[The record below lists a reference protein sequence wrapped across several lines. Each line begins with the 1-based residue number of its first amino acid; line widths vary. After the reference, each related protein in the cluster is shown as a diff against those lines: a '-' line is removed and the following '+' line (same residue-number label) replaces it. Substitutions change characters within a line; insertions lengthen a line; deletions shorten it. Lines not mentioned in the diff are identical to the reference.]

1 LNIIKVVYDKSTAN
15 IILNGEK
22 LKQFPLKKGMRQGC
36 SLSSFLFNIVLEYL
50 TRVLSQEEVINR
62 MQIGKENVK
71 ISLFAYNMFL
81 YLKNPKTSTQKLLD
95 SINSYSKVAGHKINI
110 QNSLAFLYTNNGQT
124 EKEYMKTILFI
135 IASKTSDTYK

>member
-1 LNIIKVVYDKSTAN
+1 MECK
-15 IILNGEK
+15 
-22 LKQFPLKKGMRQGC
+22 
-36 SLSSFLFNIVLEYL
+36 
-50 TRVLSQEEVINR
+50 
-62 MQIGKENVK
+62 GKETVK
-71 ISLFAYNMFL
+71 RTLFADNMFL